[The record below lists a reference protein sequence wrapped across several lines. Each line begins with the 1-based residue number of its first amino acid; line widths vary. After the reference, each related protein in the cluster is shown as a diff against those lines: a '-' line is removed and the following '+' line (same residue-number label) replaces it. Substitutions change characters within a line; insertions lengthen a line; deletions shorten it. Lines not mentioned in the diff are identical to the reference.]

1 MILFYFGIFSS
12 AKRSFILDVIFNT
25 NFEIDNQSV
34 ITNTIALNAS
44 HSKNQQFHVEFCC
57 LINVF

>member
-1 MILFYFGIFSS
+1 
-12 AKRSFILDVIFNT
+12 
-25 NFEIDNQSV
+25 V

-57 LINVF
+57 LINVFWTLWIKTKKKEW